1 MTLNEVPMPPVC
13 REEILP
19 LLAQFGITPEAAEA
33 YGIPEPVL
41 DDIADLVPLLP
52 SSFRLPEVEV
62 DEDDGMVVARWCS
75 EDMRESFSLTFP
87 GLGTV
92 TGYHSRA
99 SADPAWKL
107 PLDDR
112 IRLSAKLSG
121 LGIAALVQSHDPQ
134 ASASCA

>member
-1 MTLNEVPMPPVC
+1 MPPVC

-41 DDIADLVPLLP
+41 DDLVPLLP

-99 SADPAWKL
+99 SADAAWKL

-112 IRLSAKLSG
+112 IRLSTKLSG